1 MIPKTKRGK
10 EWQEFSDKILTHIET
25 YTVPQYGDKGEDQID
40 DWSIDACVLAITK
53 YLRRIDK
60 NSRPGQE
67 LLDILKLAHY
77 ACFIYNKLEASFQE
91 TEEEECE

>member
-25 YTVPQYGDKGEDQID
+25 YTVPQ
-40 DWSIDACVLAITK
+40 
-53 YLRRIDK
+53 
-60 NSRPGQE
+60 
-67 LLDILKLAHY
+67 LAHY